1 MYLWFLQV
9 QELQDALEQ
18 RDKIIR
24 QLTARL
30 QETVAAKS
38 SDAAD
43 DRPDYMEETQH
54 LSQQVVLLQ
63 KQLTQVRIDCC
74 FCGVLCLF
82 LFLQNSPSFASL
94 TKSWMV
100 LLHLCVV
107 VF

>member
-24 QLTARL
+24 QLTAHL
-30 QETVAAKS
+30 QETVAARS
-38 SDAAD
+38 NDASD

-74 FCGVLCLF
+74 FCGVLCLI
-82 LFLQNSPSFASL
+82 LQNSPSFASL
-94 TKSWMV
+94 TEILDDFALFV
-100 LLHLCVV
+100 LCV
-107 VF
+107 F